1 LLQAEDPSDPSSCSD
16 VRVYYHQSEVK
27 RKSKGASVALPAPQR
42 QLLITQKLLWAQVQL
57 QKASLLVARGSEN
70 GINLYFSAFQIV
82 QRAAS
87 MLQDVLGPE
96 SPKVAAALRDMGQV
110 QALRGCFRDALD
122 IYKRAL
128 RIQTR
133 ATGYDGYAANARVAD
148 IMHRMAEI
156 KIVLGKHRWYF
167 VLHKS
172 GR

>member
-1 LLQAEDPSDPSSCSD
+1 
-16 VRVYYHQSEVK
+16 
-27 RKSKGASVALPAPQR
+27 
-42 QLLITQKLLWAQVQL
+42 
-57 QKASLLVARGSEN
+57 
-70 GINLYFSAFQIV
+70 
-82 QRAAS
+82 